1 MMQNID
7 KWFSLLPKNTIEKIS
22 HIENSLDLLEK
33 QGINIYPPKTNRF
46 KALELT
52 DPKTLKVV
60 IIGQD
65 PYHGEGQ
72 AMGLSFSVNKGVKM
86 PPSLQNIF
94 KELNDDLGIPIPN
107 SGDLTPWAKQGVLL
121 LNSCLTVEAKK
132 PASHKSI
139 GWRDITKEIIKQ
151 TLTFP
156 QPIIYLCW
164 GRFAEKVILESVTEL
179 LNEHKNVIGK
189 KFTIKS
195 THPSPY
201 SANKSAL
208 KLQPFMG
215 SKPFSQTN
223 KILIENNVPS
233 INWELNQ

>member
-1 MMQNID
+1 MTNID
-7 KWFSLLPKNTIEKIS
+7 KWFSLLPKNTIEKIKS
-22 HIENSLDLLEK
+22 IENTLNILEQ
-33 QGINIYPPKTNRF
+33 QGTNIYPAKINRF

-52 DPKTLKVV
+52 DPVNLKVV

-72 AMGLSFSVNKGVKM
+72 AMGLSFSVNKGTKI

-94 KELNDDLGIPIPN
+94 KELNDDLNIPIPN
-107 SGDLTPWAKQGVLL
+107 NGDLTPWAKQGVLL

-132 PASHKSI
+132 PASHKSL
-139 GWRDITKEIIKQ
+139 GWQDVTKEIVKQ

-156 QPIIYLCW
+156 QPIVYLCW
-164 GRFAEKVILESVTEL
+164 GRFAENVILESVTEL

-201 SANKSAL
+201 SANKPAVN
-208 KLQPFMG
+208 LQAFMG
-215 SKPFSQTN
+215 SRPFSQTN
-223 KILIENNVPS
+223 KILIDNGISP
-233 INWELNQ
+233 INWNLN